1 MISLIILNWKRPNN
15 IEKHILPY
23 LEDNRIID
31 EIIISHGRKESIFH
45 YKSKKKILF
54 IDMIMN

>member
-1 MISLIILNWKRPNN
+1 MISLIILNWKRSNN

-23 LEDNRIID
+23 LEDNLIID

-45 YKSKKKILF
+45 YESKKKKYYS
-54 IDMIMN
+54 